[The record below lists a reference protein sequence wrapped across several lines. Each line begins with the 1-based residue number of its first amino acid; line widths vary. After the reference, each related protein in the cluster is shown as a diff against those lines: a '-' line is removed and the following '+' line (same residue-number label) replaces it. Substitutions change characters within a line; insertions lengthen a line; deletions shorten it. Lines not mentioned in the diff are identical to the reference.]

1 MNDADLVRAARSGDI
16 AAVGALIERYR
27 AQMMAVAV
35 SLLGN
40 HPDTEDV
47 VQDACI
53 QALRRIGDVRDPAGV
68 RGWLIAI
75 VANRCHARLRRR
87 PSRTVSMLTDAP
99 SMSLD
104 SAEQILERSA
114 VHDWVQAAL
123 DRLPPTAADG
133 GPAAVFQRRVR
144 VPDDRRVVRRAR
156 RDRP

>member
-1 MNDADLVRAARSGDI
+1 MNDVDDADLVRAARSGDI
-16 AAVGALIERYR
+16 AALGALLERYR

-75 VANRCHARLRRR
+75 VANGCRA
-87 PSRTVSMLTDAP
+87 
-99 SMSLD
+99 
-104 SAEQILERSA
+104 
-114 VHDWVQAAL
+114 
-123 DRLPPTAADG
+123 
-133 GPAAVFQRRVR
+133 PAAPPEAGKRFRHEGITEHLSRIRGADPGTQRR
-144 VPDDRRVVRRAR
+144 A
-156 RDRP
+156 